1 MCRLFPCIPFFF
13 WGGERGLLPYFYVF
27 LWLGRAYA
35 KKGSWV
41 AAKHTTKMRRQLL
54 DVTMGSFDGAEIC
67 KLVGLYLLDKLSSVI
82 GRQNVGLYKDNGFAA
97 IKSSSGSALDQMRQ
111 NIVALFKNKKLSIVI
126 ETNLFEMDF
135 LNVTFNL
142 VIGKFFLF
150 RKPNNQLLY
159 IIVEPNLPPS
169 MIRDIPNMIRKR
181 LSDLSWNEK
190 GYEKKAKPFCGTALI
205 GSGYKT
211 SLAYTRS
218 NRNRASIIWFNP
230 PYSQNVKTNIG
241 KTFLKLTK
249 KIY

>member
-1 MCRLFPCIPFFF
+1 M
-13 WGGERGLLPYFYVF
+13 F

-54 DVTMGSFDGAEIC
+54 DVTMGSFDGADIC

-97 IKSSSGSALDQMRQ
+97 INSSSGSALDQMRQ
-111 NIVALFKNKKLSIVI
+111 NIVALFKNKKLSIV
-126 ETNLFEMDF
+126 FERDF

-142 VIGKFFLF
+142 AIGKFFPF

-181 LSDLSWNEK
+181 LSDLSCNEK

-205 GSGYKT
+205 GSGYEI

-218 NRNRASIIWFNP
+218 NRNRASNIIWFNP

>member
-1 MCRLFPCIPFFF
+1 M
-13 WGGERGLLPYFYVF
+13 F

-54 DVTMGSFDGAEIC
+54 DVTMGSFDGADIC

-97 IKSSSGSALDQMRQ
+97 INSSSGSALDQMRQ

-126 ETNLFEMDF
+126 ETNLFERDF

-142 VIGKFFLF
+142 AIGKFFPF

-169 MIRDIPNMIRKR
+169 MIRDIPNVIRKR
-181 LSDLSWNEK
+181 LSDLSCNEK

-218 NRNRASIIWFNP
+218 NRNRASNITWFNP
-230 PYSQNVKTNIG
+230 SYSQNVKTNIG